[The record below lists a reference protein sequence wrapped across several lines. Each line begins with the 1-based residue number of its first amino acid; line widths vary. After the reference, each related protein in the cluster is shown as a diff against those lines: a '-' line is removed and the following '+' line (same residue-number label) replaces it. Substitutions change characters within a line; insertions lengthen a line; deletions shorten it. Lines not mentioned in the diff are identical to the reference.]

1 MRLARELRRIVVIAA
16 TAVTLGATA
25 CQFQQATDAK
35 FGDQSFKTAISLIE
49 LYHVRHGV
57 YPAALTDLDFTGDWD
72 AISLNSVQYER
83 LADGYALDVTRGWV
97 GKPTL
102 SYPPQFWQGLGLRR
116 TNVGHRAPAT

>member
-1 MRLARELRRIVVIAA
+1 MRLTRAFRTIVIIAV
-16 TAVTLGATA
+16 TAVTLGTTA
-25 CQFQQATDAK
+25 CQLQQSADAK

-49 LYHVRHGV
+49 LYRVRHGA

-72 AISLNSVQYER
+72 AISLNSVRYER
-83 LADGYALDVTRGWV
+83 LPDGYALDVTRGWI

-116 TNVGHRAPAT
+116 TNVGHLAPAS

>member
-1 MRLARELRRIVVIAA
+1 MRLARAFRRIVVVA
-16 TAVTLGATA
+16 TTVVALSATG

-72 AISLNSVQYER
+72 AISVNSVRYER
-83 LADGYALDVTRGWV
+83 LPNGYALDITRGWV

>member
-1 MRLARELRRIVVIAA
+1 MRIARALRGIVVVAA
-16 TAVTLGATA
+16 TAATLCATG

-49 LYHVRHGV
+49 LYHIRHGV

-72 AISLNSVQYER
+72 AISINSVRYER
-83 LADGYALDVTRGWV
+83 LPDGYALDITRGWV

-116 TNVGHRAPAT
+116 TNVGHRAPTT

>member
-1 MRLARELRRIVVIAA
+1 MHLARALRSIVVVAA
-16 TAVTLGATA
+16 TAVTLGGTG

-49 LYHVRHGV
+49 LYRVRHGV

-72 AISLNSVQYER
+72 AISLNSVHYER
-83 LADGYALDVTRGWV
+83 LPDGYALDITRGWV

-102 SYPPQFWQGLGLRR
+102 GYPPQFWQGLGLRR
-116 TNVGHRAPAT
+116 SNVRHLAPAA